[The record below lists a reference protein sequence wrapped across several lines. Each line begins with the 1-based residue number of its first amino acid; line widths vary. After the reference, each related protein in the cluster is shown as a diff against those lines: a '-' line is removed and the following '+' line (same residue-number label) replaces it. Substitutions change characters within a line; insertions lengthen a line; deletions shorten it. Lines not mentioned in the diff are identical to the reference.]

1 VQSSAP
7 NPVLPSRFLSSL
19 GLILGLSFAAGVS
32 AGDFEHI
39 IPLDRQKSGNYYI
52 TGTITD
58 TSGAGTDVQFMV
70 DTGAGM
76 VTLAESTF
84 KSLSRDLR
92 VKPSRR
98 VAARMADGRTR
109 SINVYEIAR
118 FSLGKHCEIG
128 PTEVAVIPGATNNI
142 LGLNVLNRAA
152 PFAIFTSPP
161 SLALSVCSSL
171 VHDEGEPALVFAN
184 FE

>member
-1 VQSSAP
+1 MSLLP
-7 NPVLPSRFLSSL
+7 NRFLSSL
-19 GLILGLSFAAGVS
+19 GVILGFSFAVGVS
-32 AGDFEHI
+32 AGEFEHK

-58 TSGAGTDVQFMV
+58 TLGGKTEVQFMV

-76 VTLAESTF
+76 VTLAERTF
-84 KSLSRDLR
+84 ELLSRDLR

-118 FSLGKHCEIG
+118 FSLGEDCEIG
-128 PTEVAVIPGATNNI
+128 PTEVAVIPGAANNI

-152 PFAIFTSPP
+152 PFAIYASPP

-171 VHDEGEPALVFAN
+171 VPDAAKPALVSAKLN
-184 FE
+184 

>member
-1 VQSSAP
+1 MSK
-7 NPVLPSRFLSSL
+7 LPSRFLSSL
-19 GLILGLSFAAGVS
+19 GVILGLSFSVGVS
-32 AGDFEHI
+32 AGDFEHK

-58 TSGAGTDVQFMV
+58 TLGAETDVQFMV

-76 VTLAESTF
+76 VTLAERTF
-84 KSLSRDLR
+84 ELLSRDVR

-118 FSLGKHCEIG
+118 FSLGEDCEIG
-128 PTEVAVIPGATNNI
+128 PTEVAVIPGAANNI

-152 PFAIFTSPP
+152 PFAIYTSPP
-161 SLALSVCSSL
+161 SLALSVCASL
-171 VHDEGEPALVFAN
+171 IPDAAEPALISAKLN
-184 FE
+184 

>member
-1 VQSSAP
+1 MSLLS
-7 NPVLPSRFLSSL
+7 SRFLSSL
-19 GLILGLSFAAGVS
+19 GVILALSLAAGVS
-32 AGDFEHI
+32 AGDFEHK

-58 TSGAGTDVQFMV
+58 TTGAETDVQFMV

-76 VTLAESTF
+76 VTLAERTF
-84 KSLSRDLR
+84 KSLSRDIH

-98 VAARMADGRTR
+98 VAARLADGRTR

-118 FSLGKHCEIG
+118 FSLGEHCEIG

-152 PFAIFTSPP
+152 PFAIYTSPP
-161 SLALSVCSSL
+161 SLALSVCTSL
-171 VHDEGEPALVFAN
+171 LHDEAESALVTAN